1 MASIHSKEKL
11 DDYLGLIMEEKSLHK
26 IKVALSINKKTA
38 FDRRHKILASLSDTD
53 KDNFTGITESDE
65 TFFLNSE
72 KGRTIAHRVSRKR
85 GGSSKA
91 RGISD
96 DQVAVIVTQDRKSV
110 LDLTVAA
117 MGRLKKVIKV
127 YQNGSMRWKSY
138 YWIYLTAE
146 LKGKYVGGEDQG
158 NGIWRVFYKDLF
170 SGYFSENR
178 IKDKQ
183 GSIRLSQNL
192 V

>member
-85 GGSSKA
+85 GGLSKA

-110 LDLTVAA
+110 LDLTVA
-117 MGRLKKVIKV
+117 
-127 YQNGSMRWKSY
+127 MRWKSY